1 MVRSLVIAV
10 AAIGLGMPA
19 TGHACSRSGFHPTV
33 RNATTA
39 HFIATALPDT
49 VFAGPGTVRYTLAPG
64 HSGPPGDRTVFGQLV
79 SVRRIGGLAPR
90 RVGVSFDRVVL
101 VPWDYGPD
109 CAPRPWMR
117 SAAWMELETEG
128 LYTATLRDSAHWAG
142 GIPTYDVFAPQ
153 FQPYPQRIDRQ
164 RGSRRAPAAIVPLEE
179 LFELMELFPDYRLLP
194 DSAEAATAALFRWA
208 RANPELTQRY
218 PIADALAQARGM
230 VRHQRIR
237 AIDSPLTGTWQL
249 SVSLSGAP
257 ARTFYI
263 RTEGRPT
270 SHWDSVSVVQP
281 VEDPTFVPGVYGY
294 YLLAAI
300 SQSVDSLPS
309 SCRDRGR
316 HGYISVLNAPAK
328 RVADTLLWT
337 GELEAK
343 IPERAFPGDTA
354 LGQFSRAAFNAFS
367 QRWRA
372 GLTPE
377 RTARFIQSADGTLRV
392 EQVQTLDGG
401 QSLRLTGTRIS
412 RDVVACR

>member
-1 MVRSLVIAV
+1 MGRSLRIV
-10 AAIGLGMPA
+10 ALTLAMGIPA
-19 TGHACSRSGFHPTV
+19 TGHACSRIGFHPTV
-33 RNATTA
+33 RLVTTT
-39 HFIATALPDT
+39 HLIATATTDT
-49 VFAGPGTVRYTLAPG
+49 VLAGAGPVRYIVSPG
-64 HSGPPGDRTVFGQLV
+64 HSGPARDRVVFGQVV
-79 SVRRIGGLAPR
+79 SVRRVGGLAPR
-90 RVGVSFDRVVL
+90 PAEISFDRVVL
-101 VPWDYGPD
+101 VPWDYAAD
-109 CAPRPWMR
+109 CTPTPWTR
-117 SAAWMELETEG
+117 SAAWIDPGSEG
-128 LYTATLRDSAHWAG
+128 LFTATLRDSSHWAA

-164 RGSRRAPAAIVPLEE
+164 RGSRRAPVAIVPLEE

-194 DSAEAATAALFRWA
+194 DSADAATAPLFRWA
-208 RANPELTQRY
+208 RTNPELTGRY
-218 PIADALAQARGM
+218 PIADALVQARAM
-230 VRHQRIR
+230 VRNQRIR
-237 AIDSPLTGTWQL
+237 AIDSPLIGTWQL

-300 SQSVDSLPS
+300 SQSIDSLPS

-392 EQVQTLDGG
+392 EQVQKLEGG
-401 QSLRLTGTRIS
+401 QSLTLSGTRIT
-412 RDVVACR
+412 RDVVECR